1 MVKIGQEI
9 IWQGKKHY
17 IANIENGYIV
27 LKTRQE
33 LENDSCCV
41 NCKYFSKT
49 LGCYKNGVQEIFYF
63 CGIGGWKMSSNPT
76 VLKTNCKEYNLEV
89 KPTKSADEERYEL
102 VIERIRKEKFNN
114 GEYILTVDGE
124 KILIDEIL
132 K

>member
-33 LENDSCCV
+33 LENDSCCKS
-41 NCKYFSKT
+41 CKWFKKS
-49 LGCYKNGVQEIFYF
+49 LGYKNGVQEIYYF
-63 CGIGGWKMSSNPT
+63 CGLGGWKITNNPT

-89 KPTKSADEERYEL
+89 KPTKTADEERYEWA
-102 VIERIRKEKFNN
+102 IERIRKEKFNN
-114 GEYILTVDGE
+114 MEYILTVDGE